1 MHLKKTVFM
10 YLLFFVV
17 VDDVI
22 PIGSY
27 KPIIIIQAQLE
38 FIENWNVPP
47 FRFANEKIAFFFF
60 FSHKN
65 KNGKMQ
71 AIKQTLWNLE
81 NSASKMR

>member
-10 YLLFFVV
+10 YLPFFVV
-17 VDDVI
+17 VDDII

-47 FRFANEKIAFFFF
+47 FRFANEKIAFFFSF
-60 FSHKN
+60 HTKT
-65 KNGKMQ
+65 KTEKC
-71 AIKQTLWNLE
+71 KQ
-81 NSASKMR
+81 